1 MTVDRD
7 APSLFELAYGVG
19 EIMYKR
25 ILVAVDGSATS
36 NFALDEAIRIAKES
50 QGVLCLVHVF
60 NPVVF
65 NTDGE
70 FYSCPELLDAMR
82 HGAETVVN
90 TAVAYVKRAGVACE
104 GKLLEIDVSGHR
116 IPEMI
121 TEEAKTWLAD
131 LIVIGTHGR
140 QGIHRLLIGSV
151 AEGVV
156 RTATTP
162 VLLIRG
168 K

>member
-1 MTVDRD
+1 
-7 APSLFELAYGVG
+7 
-19 EIMYKR
+19 MYKR
-25 ILVAVDGSATS
+25 ILVAVDGSHTS
-36 NFALDEAIRIAKES
+36 NLALDEAIRIARES
-50 QGVLCLVHVF
+50 QGVLHLVHVF

-70 FYSCPELLDAMR
+70 FYSYPELLGAMR
-82 HGAETVVN
+82 HGAEAVVN
-90 TAVAYVKRAGVACE
+90 AAVAHAKQAGVTCD

-121 TEEAKTWLAD
+121 SEEARIWLAD
-131 LIVIGTHGR
+131 VIVIGTHGR
-140 QGIHRLLIGSV
+140 QGIHRLLMGSV

-162 VLLIRG
+162 ILLIRG
-168 K
+168 E